1 MSDIIRDAPL
11 GQLIRFVTRNK
22 YLQYPE
28 EKPDFK
34 LPDAWDMV
42 INNPDVIIDESP
54 AANNN
59 NTLLTG
65 TALASSASSTVA
77 ATEDPKM
84 KGETEKDTEDIER
97 ADTVPVRLHRSR
109 SPQDTQAYTLDRLE
123 ADEEHDVEKVK
134 SIPVV
139 PKRTKD
145 GHILVDWYYSDD
157 NENPHNWT
165 NNRRLGVALII
176 CLYTFVVY
184 TSSAIYTSSTEGIM
198 RAFGVSQLKATLGL
212 SLYVLGYGTGPLVFS
227 PLSEIPRIGRNPVYI
242 VTMFLFVI
250 ISIPTALVK
259 NYPGLMV
266 LRFLQGFFGSP
277 CLASGGA
284 SLGDIYS
291 FMALPYAMMAWV
303 AAAYCGPALGP
314 LLSGFAVPVKG
325 WRWSLYESIWASAPI
340 FILMFLLLPETSGAN
355 ILLRRAERLR
365 KLTGNQRFMSQSEID
380 QRHMKVS
387 AIALDALIKPMEI
400 TIKDPAVLFV
410 QIYTAIIY
418 GIYYSFFEVFPRVY
432 PVYYNMNLGEIGLVF
447 LCVLVSCMIGVAVYL
462 SYLYFY
468 MDPRIAKRGWPI
480 QESRLVPALPTSI
493 GPTIGL
499 FLFAWTAR
507 ASIHWIVPTIGI
519 TIYGATVF
527 VVMQCIFVYIPLSYP
542 MYAASLFAA
551 NDFFR
556 SALACGSVLFAQPLF
571 DNLGVDKG
579 TSLLGGLSVIG
590 IIGIWLL
597 YFYGAKLRSLS
608 KFAISDHVE

>member
-22 YLQYPE
+22 YLRYPE

-34 LPDAWDMV
+34 LPEVWETV
-42 INNPDVIIDESP
+42 INNPDAIIDEKSTT
-54 AANNN
+54 NNDAP
-59 NTLLTG
+59 LTG

-77 ATEDPKM
+77 ATEDPKA
-84 KGETEKDTEDIER
+84 KDETDKETEDIER
-97 ADTVPVRLHRSR
+97 ADSVPVRLHRTR
-109 SPQDTQAYTLDRLE
+109 SPQETQAYTIDRLE

-139 PKRTKD
+139 PKRTRD

-176 CLYTFVVY
+176 CFYTFVVY
-184 TSSAIYTSSTEGIM
+184 TSSAIYTSSTEGVM
-198 RAFGVSQLKATLGL
+198 RAFGISQLKATLGL
-212 SLYVLGYGTGPLVFS
+212 SLYVLGYGTGPLIFS

-447 LCVLVSCMIGVAVYL
+447 LCVLVSCLIGVGVYL

-480 QESRLVPALPTSI
+480 QESRLVPALAASI

-519 TIYGATVF
+519 TVYGATVF

-608 KFAISDHVE
+608 KFAVSDHVE

>member
-34 LPDAWDMV
+34 LPDTWDTV
-42 INNPDVIIDESP
+42 INNPNVIIDESP
-54 AANNN
+54 ANNN
-59 NTLLTG
+59 NNALLTG

-84 KGETEKDTEDIER
+84 KSETDKETEDVER
-97 ADTVPVRLHRSR
+97 ADSVPVRLHRSR
-109 SPQDTQAYTLDRLE
+109 SPQETQAYTIDRLE

-157 NENPHNWT
+157 KENPHNWA

-184 TSSAIYTSSTEGIM
+184 TSSAIYTSSTEGVM

-212 SLYVLGYGTGPLVFS
+212 SLYVLGYGTGPLIFS

-303 AAAYCGPALGP
+303 AAAYCG
-314 LLSGFAVPVKG
+314 
-325 WRWSLYESIWASAPI
+325 
-340 FILMFLLLPETSGAN
+340 
-355 ILLRRAERLR
+355 R
-365 KLTGNQRFMSQSEID
+365 KYL
-380 QRHMKVS
+380 
-387 AIALDALIKPMEI
+387 
-400 TIKDPAVLFV
+400 
-410 QIYTAIIY
+410 
-418 GIYYSFFEVFPRVY
+418 
-432 PVYYNMNLGEIGLVF
+432 
-447 LCVLVSCMIGVAVYL
+447 L
-462 SYLYFY
+462 SYL
-468 MDPRIAKRGWPI
+468 
-480 QESRLVPALPTSI
+480 S
-493 GPTIGL
+493 
-499 FLFAWTAR
+499 
-507 ASIHWIVPTIGI
+507 
-519 TIYGATVF
+519 
-527 VVMQCIFVYIPLSYP
+527 
-542 MYAASLFAA
+542 
-551 NDFFR
+551 
-556 SALACGSVLFAQPLF
+556 
-571 DNLGVDKG
+571 
-579 TSLLGGLSVIG
+579 
-590 IIGIWLL
+590 
-597 YFYGAKLRSLS
+597 
-608 KFAISDHVE
+608 

>member
-34 LPDAWDMV
+34 LPEVWETV
-42 INNPDVIIDESP
+42 INNPDAIIDEKSTT
-54 AANNN
+54 NNDAP
-59 NTLLTG
+59 LTG

-77 ATEDPKM
+77 ATEDPKA
-84 KGETEKDTEDIER
+84 KDETDKETEDIER
-97 ADTVPVRLHRSR
+97 ADSVPVRLHRTR
-109 SPQDTQAYTLDRLE
+109 SPQETQAYTIDRLE

-139 PKRTKD
+139 PKRTRD

-176 CLYTFVVY
+176 CFYTFVVY
-184 TSSAIYTSSTEGIM
+184 TSSAIYTSSTEGVM

-212 SLYVLGYGTGPLVFS
+212 SLYVLGYGTGPLIFS

-447 LCVLVSCMIGVAVYL
+447 LCVLVSCLIGVGVYFC
-462 SYLYFY
+462 YLYFY

-480 QESRLVPALPTSI
+480 QESRLVPALVASI

-608 KFAISDHVE
+608 KFAVSDHVE